1 MPTGS
6 PASRCRCS
14 SRTRRSS
21 SAAGVSASSTLAGRL
36 ADIVSFNFDN
46 SAGRLGAASVASSG
60 AGETAQKLEWVRAG
74 AGDRFD
80 EIELEIGA
88 YFVAVDDDP
97 GPDDRRDGQ
106 PLRRERGGVRLPSRT
121 PCSAASTSICA
132 TLQERREQ
140 FGFSYVTVPQRN
152 MDDFAPVVARLSGT

>member
-1 MPTGS
+1 MQQPHPPIFIGGG
-6 PASRCRCS
+6 RQRIL
-14 SRTRRSS
+14 
-21 SAAGVSASSTLAGRL
+21 TLAGRL

-60 AGETAQKLEWVRAG
+60 ADETAQKLEWVRAG

-80 EIELEIGA
+80 DIELEIGA

-97 GPDDRRDGQ
+97 GPMIAAMAGRF
-106 PLRRERGGVRLPSRT
+106 GVSEEEF
-121 PCSAASTSICA
+121 ASHPHALLGSVDSICD
-132 TLQERREQ
+132 TLQERRER

-152 MDDFAPVVARLSGT
+152 MDDVRARRGPAGGRVTA